1 MPGAPSPATVSAAA
15 GASPADGIRQEMRRA
30 LLARRRAQSP
40 ERAAEL
46 SLAAQKRLLAS
57 PCWRDAARVAL
68 YAGVREEMA
77 TDLLLREAWATGRQ
91 VWLPRVRSVADGLMD
106 FVRCAGPESL
116 RPGAFGL
123 REPRPEL
130 PGAAPGD
137 AAFQPQLFLLPGVA
151 FDRRGSRMGHGGGF
165 YDRFLGAL
173 ARKREAAED
182 NAPVCPTLGFCF
194 GFQIVE
200 TLPAAAWDRPVDGLC
215 TEGELFWISR

>member
-1 MPGAPSPATVSAAA
+1 MMEEKAAPGGSPESASLRA
-15 GASPADGIRQEMRRA
+15 EVRRA
-30 LLARRRAQSP
+30 LLRRRRAQAP
-40 ERAAEL
+40 QQAAER
-46 SLAAQKRLLAS
+46 SLAAQERLLAS
-57 PCWRDAARVAL
+57 PCWRNAARVAL

-77 TDLLLREAWATGRQ
+77 TDLLLRQAWASGRE
-91 VWLPRVRSVADGLMD
+91 VWLPRVRAADGGLMD
-106 FVRCAGPESL
+106 FVRCAGPECL

-123 REPRPEL
+123 SEPRPEL

-151 FDRRGSRMGHGGGF
+151 FDRQGGRMGYGGGF

-173 ARKREAAED
+173 ARKREAAGG
-182 NAPVCPTLGFCF
+182 ARACPLLGFCF

-200 TLPAAAWDRPVDGLC
+200 KLPAAAWDQPVDGLC